1 MRDSKWQKVDKI
13 CYFKWHVLDG
23 FGFGFEIT
31 IIQTPQNK
39 KKLAKKNQGIWREKN
54 HHKAWE
60 VKTTVAY
67 LCLLE

>member
-23 FGFGFEIT
+23 FGFGFGFEIT

-39 KKLAKKNQGIWREKN
+39 KKLAKKKPRYLERK
-54 HHKAWE
+54 
-60 VKTTVAY
+60 KTTTR
-67 LCLLE
+67 LERWKRP